1 MLALLSIVAC
11 GAILRPNAIFDIADM
26 HHLFPAARCVS
37 LSTDVQYV
45 GTVMPVPKMP
55 SKVLVTAGKTGTH
68 LMPLHRN
75 EITCVYWS
83 CFNGPPTLYDEK
95 VSVLRNTR
103 QWYRRITSYDAEL
116 QANFADAEDYIAW
129 MSTIESVP

>member
-1 MLALLSIVAC
+1 MLALLGVAS
-11 GAILRPNAIFDIADM
+11 GATLRPNAIFDIADV

-45 GTVMPVPKMP
+45 GAVVPVPKMP
-55 SKVLVTAGKTGTH
+55 KKVLVTAGKTGTH
-68 LMPLHRN
+68 LMPLHGN
-75 EITCVYWS
+75 EITCIYWS
-83 CFNGPPTLYDEK
+83 CFNGPPTWYDEK

-103 QWYRRITSYDAEL
+103 QWYRRVTPYDDGEL
-116 QANFADAEDYIAW
+116 HANFANAEDYIAW